1 MARPRKSPHLK
12 NQPITISL
20 PPAMIANLDELLS
33 YGANRSRWI
42 QTAIADRMNGS
53 DSVLTP
59 KVAMNHLIDVLLT
72 NPNNI
77 NPKLLEELLETIM
90 VSKLPSLKYS
100 IGVDE

>member
-20 PPAMIANLDELLS
+20 PPGMIANLDELLS

-42 QTAIADRMNGS
+42 QTAISDRMNGT
-53 DSVLTP
+53 DGVLTP
-59 KVAMNHLIDVLLT
+59 SQAIKFLLDVIEN

-77 NPKLLEELLETIM
+77 NPRQLHELFMAIQKSEVI
-90 VSKLPSLKYS
+90 
-100 IGVDE
+100 